1 MQSGGV
7 RMDPAGGAGAAGG
20 GGAGAGGGAA
30 GAMEVLLWYKYA
42 RLADPPGEAAAQ
54 RALAARLGLL
64 GRVLVAAEGF
74 NGTLS
79 GPPDAVRAY
88 VRAVRADARMAD
100 IDFKFSPAAGGHP
113 FPDLVVKEVAEL
125 VSSGGKFSQLQVPQE
140 QYADAGDA
148 GALVGRHLAPQDFH
162 AALQAFYDDRE
173 AAAVKRR
180 RLEGVAAAGE
190 ARPGPLEEEEEP
202 GALPPE
208 GPVLLDVRNK
218 KEYEVGRFRGAV
230 DMKADTFS
238 EIARWLEKH
247 TEDLRGRPI
256 MMYCTGGIRCEK
268 ASAFLRSQGEG
279 FEDVTQLKGGI
290 HRYLEAFEDGGH
302 FGGKNFVFDRRLVQP
317 TPPLVGGGSSGGGA
331 GQVVGRCVECQ
342 AAWETIDWKR
352 VCSVCR
358 GLVMVC
364 DACFAARGGESHCH
378 KHRHLR
384 DLYFQK
390 LERFSPEELRRQAAE
405 LGKLEASLRG
415 TKFLRKKRATLRKQV
430 AKVEA
435 HLAARAGA

>member
-7 RMDPAGGAGAAGG
+7 RMAPAGGAGAAGG

-317 TPPLVGGGSSGGGA
+317 TPPLVGGGSSGGGQA
-331 GQVVGRCVECQ
+331 RWLGGAWSARRPGRRSTGSGCVPC
-342 AAWETIDWKR
+342 AA
-352 VCSVCR
+352 
-358 GLVMVC
+358 
-364 DACFAARGGESHCH
+364 
-378 KHRHLR
+378 
-384 DLYFQK
+384 
-390 LERFSPEELRRQAAE
+390 
-405 LGKLEASLRG
+405 ASLWSATPASLPAGGRAIATSTGICGTCTSRSSSGFPRRSSAGRPRSWGSWRRRCGGPSLCGKRG
-415 TKFLRKKRATLRKQV
+415 PP
-430 AKVEA
+430 
-435 HLAARAGA
+435 